1 MDDAA
6 AAARGTRA
14 RAYRDEFLGPAI
26 DGQRD
31 AYGKR
36 IIEIASTELDPRT
49 RNDKLTAL
57 SFALRVLENVASGID
72 AAIRDGEI
80 AETNL
85 MKSDRIERMTPEKRR
100 LFSIAPTR

>member
-1 MDDAA
+1 MNDAE

-14 RAYRDEFLGPAI
+14 KAYRDEFLGPSI
-26 DGQRD
+26 DQQRD
-31 AYGKR
+31 AYSKR

-57 SFALRVLENVASGID
+57 SFALRVLDNVASGID

-80 AETNL
+80 AEGNL
-85 MKSDRIERMTPEKRR
+85 MKADRIERMTPEKRR
-100 LFSIAPTR
+100 LLQFAPR